1 MLSLLFVRY
10 LYFMLKFKREA
21 VVTKKSLIYRK
32 QTSRKRL
39 LHAVSS
45 FACRVNKEISL
56 LTKGV
61 HVLLTDLL

>member
-1 MLSLLFVRY
+1 
-10 LYFMLKFKREA
+10 MLKFKREA